1 VEKPE
6 LSAREQR
13 KLKRKQS
20 RKPVVLPNRKLD
32 EGKQMK
38 AEIGDQELSK
48 SHKLGLQ
55 QHYGIVTPSESDIEW
70 YLSLDAS
77 EVRANGQY

>member
-1 VEKPE
+1 MEKPE
-6 LSAREQR
+6 LSAKEQR
-13 KLKRKQS
+13 KLKRKLF

-55 QHYGIVTPSESDIEW
+55 QHYGIVAVSESAIEW
-70 YLSLDAS
+70 YLT
-77 EVRANGQY
+77 EVATRG

>member
-6 LSAREQR
+6 LSAKEQR
-13 KLKRKQS
+13 KLKRKLF

-55 QHYGIVTPSESDIEW
+55 QHYGIVAVSESDIEW
-70 YLSLDAS
+70 YLT
-77 EVRANGQY
+77 EVATRG

>member
-6 LSAREQR
+6 LSAKEQR
-13 KLKRKQS
+13 KLKRKLF

-48 SHKLGLQ
+48 THKLGLQ
-55 QHYGIVTPSESDIEW
+55 QHYGIVAVSESDIEW
-70 YLSLDAS
+70 YLT
-77 EVRANGQY
+77 EVATRG

>member
-13 KLKRKQS
+13 KLKRKQG
-20 RKPVVLPNRKLD
+20 RKSVVLPNRKLD

-38 AEIGDQELSK
+38 AEIGDQELSRP
-48 SHKLGLQ
+48 HKFALQ
-55 QHYGIVTPSESDIEW
+55 QKYGLSGVLETDIEW